1 MPQVVWEIE
10 DPSEFRP
17 DFKLGKEKGEFRVF
31 DNVRS
36 LDLRPAFPSL
46 VVRDGK
52 LAKEYIYMVGRE
64 GRGAGRITIGPSN
77 YHPVSLIVQKDD
89 ERYSVVERTYRE
101 MHTKQTV
108 AFVRGMVS
116 PTWLLIRA
124 EVKSSPDYSLSKLV
138 AGLGWCHTLTAEVVR
153 RLIAHLSFHSFVR
166 GRNGVT

>member
-1 MPQVVWEIE
+1 
-10 DPSEFRP
+10 
-17 DFKLGKEKGEFRVF
+17 
-31 DNVRS
+31 
-36 LDLRPAFPSL
+36 
-46 VVRDGK
+46 
-52 LAKEYIYMVGRE
+52 MVGRE

-116 PTWLLIRA
+116 PTRLLIGA

-138 AGLGWCHTLTAEVVR
+138 GGLGWCHTLTAEVVR

>member
-1 MPQVVWEIE
+1 
-10 DPSEFRP
+10 
-17 DFKLGKEKGEFRVF
+17 
-31 DNVRS
+31 
-36 LDLRPAFPSL
+36 
-46 VVRDGK
+46 
-52 LAKEYIYMVGRE
+52 MVGRE

-116 PTWLLIRA
+116 PTQLLIRA
-124 EVKSSPDYSLSKLV
+124 EVKSSPDPS
-138 AGLGWCHTLTAEVVR
+138 LGWVGVTHLLSRLR
-153 RLIAHLSFHSFVR
+153 RLIAHLSVHSFVR